1 MVDFYSLHHESCEGK
16 GGKTVGPEN
25 RAWLRLFLFCAAEV
39 VNKTEMM
46 KVMNA
51 AKKAGKQKRG
61 NNWDGG

>member
-1 MVDFYSLHHESCEGK
+1 MADFYSLYYENCEDK
-16 GGKTVGPEN
+16 GRKTVGSKN
-25 RAWLRLFLFCAAEV
+25 QAWLRIFLFCAAEV
-39 VNKTEMM
+39 VDKIKTV